1 MSTTL
6 LQPYLFFGGRSD
18 EAITFYR
25 TALKAEVVMC
35 MHYKESPEK
44 SPMPLPPG
52 WEEKVMHAEIKI
64 GGASMLLSDGCG
76 EEQKFGGFS
85 LSLVYQDEAE
95 AKRAYEALS
104 AGGEAH
110 MPLTKTFF
118 AKAFGMVQDRFGVN
132 WMVMV
137 PAAA

>member
-6 LQPYLFFGGRSD
+6 LQPYVFFGGRAD
-18 EAITFYR
+18 EAIAFYR
-25 TALKAEVVMC
+25 TAIKAEIGMR
-35 MHYKESPEK
+35 MLYKESPEK

-52 WEEKVMHAEIKI
+52 WGEKVMHAEIKI
-64 GGASMLLSDGCG
+64 GGSSLLMSDGCG
-76 EEQKFGGFS
+76 EEQKFEGFS

-95 AKRAYEALS
+95 AKRAYDALS
-104 AGGEAH
+104 AGGEAS

-118 AKAFGMVQDRFGVN
+118 AKAFGMVRDRFGIN

-137 PAAA
+137 PAER